1 MDFPTI
7 VIGGGIS
14 GITAAIE
21 LAEAGKEVVLIE
33 KAPYL
38 GGKVSGFNNYFPKLC
53 PPACGLEINYR
64 RIRNNPRISFY
75 TGAEITGIRGKEGDF
90 HLNVKLSARL
100 INNLC
105 TSCGLCAEVCPVERL
120 SGSVLQVPEKA
131 AYIPDGLSFPM
142 KYTIDENVCKKNECA
157 KCLEVCSFDAIHLDA
172 AAAEIEL
179 HANRIIIATGWQ
191 PYDASRLETYLY
203 EEAADVLT
211 NLEFE
216 HWLAA
221 NKRENKKFARPSDG
235 KKPESI
241 AFIQCAGS
249 RDENHLSY
257 CSTVCC
263 SASIKHALTLAE
275 MDPALSS
282 EIFYI
287 DLRVTGRNEKLLR
300 KAEESRSITLTKGK
314 VGRIAQGHPGG
325 PLRLV
330 VEDMVA
336 GIKREAGFDMIV
348 LATGLVPEK
357 ALPLIVTGEDGFCL
371 PGQIGG
377 IYPVGSAKRPMD
389 VVSSVKDATAA
400 SLKAMKV

>member
-1 MDFPTI
+1 MNYPTV

-33 KAPYL
+33 KEHYL
-38 GGKVSGFNNYFPKLC
+38 GGKVADFNNYFPKLC

-64 RIRNNPRISFY
+64 RIRNNPRISYY
-75 TGAEITGIRGKEGDF
+75 TGAEITGICGQEGDF
-90 HLNVKLSARL
+90 QLKVQLKARL

-105 TSCGLCAEVCPVERL
+105 TSCGLCADVCPVERTT
-120 SGSVLQVPEKA
+120 GSASQIPEKA

-142 KYTIDENVCKKNECA
+142 KFTIDEEVCKKHECA
-157 KCLEVCSFDAIHLDA
+157 KCMEVCSFDAIHLDA
-172 AAAEIEL
+172 TAAEIEL
-179 HANRIIIATGWQ
+179 HAKRIIIATGWQ
-191 PYDASRLETYLY
+191 SYDASRLETYRY
-203 EEAADVLT
+203 EQEADVMT
-211 NLEFE
+211 NLDFE
-216 HWLAA
+216 HLLAT
-221 NKRENKKFARPSDG
+221 NKRENKKLARPSDG

-257 CSTVCC
+257 CSAVCC

-275 MDPALSS
+275 MDPALPS

-287 DLRVTGRNEKLLR
+287 DLRVSGRNEKLLR
-300 KAEESRSITLTKGK
+300 KAEESKSITLTKGK
-314 VGRIAQGHPGG
+314 VGRIEKEKTGS

-336 GIKREAGFDMIV
+336 GIKREAEFDMIV

-357 ALPLIVTGEDGFCL
+357 PLPLISTGEDGFCL
-371 PGQIGG
+371 PGQIDG

-389 VVSSVKDATAA
+389 VATSVKDATAA